1 MNNINKLSAWLIVL
15 IILMS
20 ILIIQVPPSKQ
31 ITLPP
36 NKTII
41 YPTPFSPA
49 VVLTGSTFNIIVNAP
64 QNAFN
69 WTIQGYGVKLVNNT
83 LIPLNTIFLLTN
95 AYYNSSTSLWIL
107 TLQVP
112 TNTVSGL
119 YTLQVIFQV
128 GTSIFNYTQ
137 EKSVWI
143 LDDWPNKLRIAHFTD
158 VHIGAPEAVNLFT
171 TGIISAQMFNSTI
184 ALITGDDTDTA
195 AEWQA
200 STFRQISLLAP
211 TLPIF
216 SIPGNHDARTTAY
229 DNYIGPRTYFT
240 NLGKFLIIGVDTG
253 ETGVIP
259 FTTLNWMKNILTLY
273 GNNKVKILLMHHP
286 LFGTNT
292 EGYFTTSL
300 SNVPTSMLYY
310 SWANNPDIAKALLK
324 TIEDFNITLILA
336 GHVHTDRIVVI
347 NSTTTKSLHWFV
359 TTTTTGEGRPEY
371 NGFRIIDIDQEGNV
385 KIPFIPPWGKIEQH
399 PNSIPIDKVW
409 SQDYLDAKLVYD
421 NNKIAVTVNI
431 TNTLT
436 YININS
442 VLILTSRNTAKLSNY
457 KLYSNSYGTA
467 ASVVLLSAIDV
478 AGTNYFAVKVVIPT
492 KSGLKITLAPY
503 EDTEPPIGKIIY
515 TSPLTPEPY
524 SQITVYIQASD
535 TGWGILRIYAEYFY
549 QNKKVITEASYE
561 EPYYKIILPGFA
573 PGTVINITIN
583 ILDAAGHITKLYLPI
598 NLAPPSTTTITTT
611 SVISTPITTPSLTTT
626 TTTTTTTTITTTV
639 TETTTGVSMI
649 NPITIMI
656 AAIIIGIVLFIII
669 IRTGHK

>member
-1 MNNINKLSAWLIVL
+1 MDGLISFGNHLVFMY
-15 IILMS
+15 I
-20 ILIIQVPPSKQ
+20 VANPA
-31 ITLPP
+31 
-36 NKTII
+36 
-41 YPTPFSPA
+41 TPR
-49 VVLTGSTFNIIVNAP
+49 
-64 QNAFN
+64 
-69 WTIQGYGVKLVNNT
+69 
-83 LIPLNTIFLLTN
+83 TIFE
-95 AYYNSSTSLWIL
+95 IL
-107 TLQVP
+107 ATRSIQAR
-112 TNTVSGL
+112 
-119 YTLQVIFQV
+119 
-128 GTSIFNYTQ
+128 GTI
-137 EKSVWI
+137 
-143 LDDWPNKLRIAHFTD
+143 
-158 VHIGAPEAVNLFT
+158 
-171 TGIISAQMFNSTI
+171 
-184 ALITGDDTDTA
+184 
-195 AEWQA
+195 
-200 STFRQISLLAP
+200 
-211 TLPIF
+211 
-216 SIPGNHDARTTAY
+216 
-229 DNYIGPRTYFT
+229 
-240 NLGKFLIIGVDTG
+240 
-253 ETGVIP
+253 
-259 FTTLNWMKNILTLY
+259 
-273 GNNKVKILLMHHP
+273 
-286 LFGTNT
+286 
-292 EGYFTTSL
+292 
-300 SNVPTSMLYY
+300 
-310 SWANNPDIAKALLK
+310 LK
-324 TIEDFNITLILA
+324 T
-336 GHVHTDRIVVI
+336 
-347 NSTTTKSLHWFV
+347 
-359 TTTTTGEGRPEY
+359 
-371 NGFRIIDIDQEGNV
+371 
-385 KIPFIPPWGKIEQH
+385 
-399 PNSIPIDKVW
+399 
-409 SQDYLDAKLVYD
+409 YD

-515 TSPLTPEPY
+515 TNPLTPEPY